1 MGTAS
6 KPDGRLPATGLSPWL
21 GLLISLALGGCS
33 STRPTAVDVD
43 RKQNLAVPQVAA
55 DVVSKLSNFTDR
67 TLYRA
72 QGLLDTPSV
81 QYQDERVQ
89 AMFRRLIA
97 QVDVIHPEAS
107 TWDWEI
113 HVVDRGRVNAYTVGA
128 GKVMVYRGLIEHL
141 ALTEDELAFIL
152 AHEIAHNLR
161 EHMREYWSNYV
172 PIYAAGV
179 GLSQAL
185 SPWASAMIIDYGVDK
200 NLSRTKEIEAD
211 RIGLE
216 LMARAGFNPKAAQ
229 TTFQKFYQEEQMSRD
244 ALGYLQLIPRWTYLR
259 THPLSE
265 DRETD
270 VRQQQNNIN
279 DIYEL
284 SGKVAPAEKPLSSK
298 TTVNQDYI
306 DDYEKLYL
314 VGRIAP
320 ETVFTRL
327 VHAEQDVS
335 FGTDLG
341 YGWMLHRTPQGGL
354 NLHAGLTLFYG
365 DPQIRGN
372 FGGVFTELGWVF
384 NPNWQVYGRWV
395 SAEDIDGYD
404 QRKQKLSAGVR
415 WGNYNLGH
423 LYLEMGQG
431 RAQFIGSSVW
441 THQTQTEFGYAFN
454 FGIF

>member
-1 MGTAS
+1 MNKISCLRSLGAVLITCFVAGCAS
-6 KPDGRLPATGLSPWL
+6 TL
-21 GLLISLALGGCS
+21 
-33 STRPTAVDVD
+33 PTAVDVD
-43 RKQNLAVPQVAA
+43 RQQNLAVPLVAA
-55 DVVSKLSNFTDR
+55 DLVSKVSNFTDR

-72 QGLLDTPSV
+72 QGLLDTSSV
-81 QYQDERVQ
+81 HYQDERVQ
-89 AMFRRLIA
+89 AMFKRLIA
-97 QVDVIHPEAS
+97 HVDVIHPDAS

-141 ALTEDELAFIL
+141 ALTEDELAFIV
-152 AHEIAHNLR
+152 AHEMAHNLR
-161 EHMREYWSNYV
+161 EHMREYLSNYV

-179 GLSQAL
+179 GLTQAL

-216 LMARAGFNPKAAQ
+216 LMARAGFNPQAAQ
-229 TTFQKFYQEEQMSRD
+229 TTFAKFYQDEQLTREDLS
-244 ALGYLQLIPRWTYLR
+244 YLQLIPRWTYLR

-270 VRQQQNNIN
+270 VRQQQEKIN
-279 DIYEL
+279 DLYAL
-284 SGKVAPAEKPLSSK
+284 SSKFTTPEKPLSSK
-298 TTVNQDYI
+298 TVVNQDYI

-335 FGTDLG
+335 FGADLG
-341 YGWMLHRTPQGGL
+341 YGWMLHRTPQGGM
-354 NLHAGLTLFYG
+354 NLHAGLTLFHG
-365 DPQIRGN
+365 DAQITGN

-395 SAEDIDGYD
+395 SAEDMDGYG

-431 RAQFIGSSVW
+431 RATFYRSDVW
-441 THQTQTEFGYAFN
+441 KNQTQMEFGYAFN